1 LEWRYEA
8 KRSLRGCGL
17 GAKNATIRAD
27 DARRGDR
34 ILPPLDTARIVLKYA
49 LGRLKTGGD
58 SRWSKN
64 MELIGV

>member
-34 ILPPLDTARIVLKYA
+34 IIPPLDNARIASKYA
-49 LGRLKTGGD
+49 LRRLRTGRD